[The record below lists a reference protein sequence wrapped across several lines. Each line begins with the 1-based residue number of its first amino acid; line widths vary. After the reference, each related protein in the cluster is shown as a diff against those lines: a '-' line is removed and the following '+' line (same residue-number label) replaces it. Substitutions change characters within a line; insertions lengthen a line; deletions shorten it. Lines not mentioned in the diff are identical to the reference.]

1 MSKIHFIK
9 TFPKVFEG
17 KLQSDVHVEYFKT
30 SIFEM
35 ESEYEF
41 SVFADGEYICK
52 LPAKF
57 KIIPKALN
65 FIIGS

>member
-1 MSKIHFIK
+1 MK
-9 TFPKVFEG
+9 
-17 KLQSDVHVEYFKT
+17 
-30 SIFEM
+30 
-35 ESEYEF
+35 SEYEF